1 MANKVGKLVDKM
13 QSNSSDT
20 EYFAKY
26 GKLPPAKGTVVAVK
40 PKKKVAVVKPK
51 DGNTSAFAVKP
62 TIDKA
67 VVKSETPSL
76 FSAIKFKLT
85 GKR

>member
-40 PKKKVAVVKPK
+40 PKKKAVVVKPK
-51 DGNTSAFAVKP
+51 DGKSAFAVKP
-62 TIDKA
+62 TIGKA